1 MAMEAEDL
9 KVNDNN
15 TKNVI
20 SEAYDI
26 KPNIYGIEANNA
38 ENQIH
43 VLVVDDR
50 LLDRKIV
57 ERLLKSTDS
66 CKGMLHKFVI
76 LINISRFW
84 F

>member
-9 KVNDNN
+9 KVNDIN
-15 TKNVI
+15 TNNVI
-20 SEAYDI
+20 SEAYVI

-43 VLVVDDR
+43 VLAVDDR

-57 ERLLKSTDS
+57 ERLLKSTNS

-76 LINISRFW
+76 LINISR
-84 F
+84 